1 MDNPKFFY
9 TFALQL
15 SNVCNM
21 RLVYIVSAMY
31 YPNGM
36 AKILTDK
43 MNWLAEHTN
52 YEIWM
57 IETERADLPHYYSL
71 NPKIKF
77 INFDLNFDAIY
88 SLSFIKRILAYKYKE
103 RKFEELLTNFL
114 IRNKPDITISTLRRE
129 INFLHKINDGS
140 KKIGEFHFERSNY
153 RLFQKS
159 FFPSF
164 VNSLITK
171 YWQEQLIKRVKK
183 LDKFVVLTEEDL
195 QQWKELDNVIVI
207 PNFIKEI
214 PSIFSNCDS
223 KKVIA
228 LGRYTEQKGFDL
240 LIRAWKIVEERHP
253 DWKLDIYGSGNW
265 EFYQEMA
272 ISCGVMTLCCHPEES
287 DVGNLYTNASIYVLS
302 SRYEGF
308 GIVLIE
314 AQSYG
319 LPVVAFS
326 CPCGPKDIISDT
338 NGILVENGNVLQLAE
353 GIIRLIENQKKRTEM
368 GTLARINAQRYLVDS
383 IMNKWLSLF
392 NEVLVK

>member
-77 INFDLNFDAIY
+77 VNFDLNFDAIY

-129 INFLHKINDGS
+129 INFLHKINDMNSNITLHNGDCVEYMKAMD
-140 KKIGEFHFERSNY
+140 KKSVDLLLTDIPYNEVNRKDNGLRS
-153 RLFQKS
+153 
-159 FFPSF
+159 
-164 VNSLITK
+164 
-171 YWQEQLIKRVKK
+171 
-183 LDKFVVLTEEDL
+183 LDKGVA
-195 QQWKELDNVIVI
+195 
-207 PNFIKEI
+207 
-214 PSIFSNCDS
+214 DS
-223 KKVIA
+223 A
-228 LGRYTEQKGFDL
+228 EFDL
-240 LIRAWKIVEERHP
+240 DE
-253 DWKLDIYGSGNW
+253 
-265 EFYQEMA
+265 
-272 ISCGVMTLCCHPEES
+272 TLKQFMR
-287 DVGNLYTNASIYVLS
+287 VTKGSIYVFCGIEQVSHIKKTFRENGLSTRLVVWNKTNPSPMNGDKIWLS
-302 SRYEGF
+302 SVECC
-308 GIVLIE
+308 V
-314 AQSYG
+314 YG
-319 LPVVAFS
+319 KF
-326 CPCGPKDIISDT
+326 PKAT
-338 NGILVENGNVLQLAE
+338 
-353 GIIRLIENQKKRTEM
+353 
-368 GTLARINAQRYLVDS
+368 
-383 IMNKWLSLF
+383 F
-392 NEVLVK
+392 NEHCKGSVLNFPSGRSKIHRMGGTPTKASP